1 MHSQRPFSRIAA
13 ALVVGILLFPTAAL
27 AATIATQDVQ
37 DTQSGTFSSNAIQ
50 QNLGN
55 TLGAAAVKSVAI
67 KIGVASST
75 IDFLNNYILILDLCN
90 FSYSTCQSVGTFLAN
105 TLSGTGVAT
114 FSASSPITLQAN
126 NYYRTRITLA
136 AEDTVFGSATSTA
149 LGGGSFR
156 QQNGTPDPN
165 IADMAVRLCDT
176 YTCDLTPPDTEAPV
190 LSGTPSDI
198 IAEATSTA
206 GASVT
211 YTPPTA
217 TDNIDGTDAV
227 SCTPAPDT
235 LFTMGSTTVTCSA
248 ADAAGNATSTT
259 FMVGVYDT
267 TAPALSGTPADTTV
281 EATAAS
287 TTVTYSSPTAT
298 DLVDGAVTVSCSPA
312 SGWGFS
318 LGSTTVTCNATD
330 AAGNATSS
338 AFVVGVVDTIAPM
351 VTLNGDATVSLTV
364 GDTFTDLGATSTDL
378 GTPATVTTAGS
389 VDTATA
395 GTYTLTYSAA
405 DASGNT
411 ASTTRTV
418 TVVEPAP
425 PPPPPPPPSSGGN
438 GPPIQNPSQGLPQGL
453 TLGVETQAVQQA
465 AAAAAEAIVQAAPPV
480 KISAPSTPQKPAPA
494 VEPQPASDPQPK
506 VPPPAPATIG
516 PWEQFDSEGSPL
528 SAAAINANQGS
539 SPVLPLTIGVVLLI
553 SLGALARR
561 WM

>member
-13 ALVVGILLFPTAAL
+13 ALVVGILLFPSGAL
-27 AATIATQDVQ
+27 ADTIATQDVQ
-37 DTQSGTFSSNAIQ
+37 DTQSGTFFSNAIR
-50 QNLGN
+50 QNLN
-55 TLGAAAVKSVAI
+55 NIMGAATVKSVAI
-67 KIGVASST
+67 KLGTIST
-75 IDFLNNYILILDLCN
+75 TTDFYGLILELCN
-90 FSYSTCQSVGTFLAN
+90 FNHSVCQSEGTSF
-105 TLSGTGVAT
+105 SGYITAGIAT
-114 FSASSPITLQAN
+114 FVFGTPVVLQN
-126 NYYRTRITLA
+126 NNFYRARIFLRPD
-136 AEDTVFGSATSTA
+136 DTVFGSATATA
-149 LGGGSFR
+149 LGGGGFG
-156 QQNGTPDPN
+156 QQCSPNCASTPSDGFDPN
-165 IADMAVRLCDT
+165 VVDMAIRLCDSD
-176 YTCDLTPPDTEAPV
+176 TCDLSPADTEAPV
-190 LSGTPSDI
+190 LSGVPGDI
-198 IAEATSTA
+198 VAEATSTA
-206 GASVT
+206 GVSVA
-211 YTPPTA
+211 YTLPTA
-217 TDNIDGTDAV
+217 TDAVDGAIAV
-227 SCTPAPDT
+227 SCTPASES
-235 LFTMGSTTVTCSA
+235 LFAMSSTTVTCSA
-248 ADAAGNATSTT
+248 ADAAGNTASST

-267 TAPALSGTPADTTV
+267 TAPTLSDIPADSST

-287 TTVTYSSPTAT
+287 TTISYTPPTAT
-298 DLVDGAVTVSCSPA
+298 DLVDGAVTVSCTPA

-338 AFVVGVVDTIAPM
+338 AFVVGVVDTIAPV

-364 GDTFTDLGATSTDL
+364 GDTFTDPGATATDL
-378 GTPATVTTAGS
+378 GTSTAITTAGS

-395 GTYTLTYSAA
+395 GAYTLTYSAA
-405 DASGNT
+405 DVSGNT

-425 PPPPPPPPSSGGN
+425 PPPSGGGN

-480 KISAPSTPQKPAPA
+480 KISAPSTPKKSAPA
-494 VEPQPASDPQPK
+494 VEPQPASAPQPK

-539 SPVLPLTIGVVLLI
+539 SPVLPLTIGVVLLV